1 MAVLTDEQKAI
12 KKEFAGYKRK
22 VTEVAGEIHDIV
34 EDTIWTDYT
43 KLRELSTKVAEL
55 MVDVN
60 EFKAKYDF
68 LK

>member
-1 MAVLTDEQKAI
+1 MALTEEQKAI

-22 VTEVAGEIHDIV
+22 VTELAGEMHDIV

-43 KLRELSTKVAEL
+43 KLSELSTKIEKAMEPVL
-55 MVDVN
+55 
-60 EFKAKYDF
+60 EFKAKHDF

>member
-1 MAVLTDEQKAI
+1 MALTEEQKAI

-22 VTEVAGEIHDIV
+22 VTELAGEMHDIV

-43 KLRELSTKVAEL
+43 KLAGLSAQIEEAMKPVE
-55 MVDVN
+55 
-60 EFKAKYDF
+60 EFKAKHDF